1 MQNEQTEKTEHTE
14 RKENKMGYM
23 PVGKLV
29 FSMSLPMIISML
41 VQACYNIID
50 SIYISRFSEDALAAV
65 SYAFPAQN
73 LMIGFATGVGVGVN
87 ALLSRSLGEKN
98 YERAN
103 RSAGNGLL
111 LSSASFLLFLLFGLF
126 GARWFISFQTK
137 TPAIIDYGTD
147 YLSVCCCF
155 SFGIFGEVLF
165 ERYMQATGRTLL
177 TMFTQ
182 GLGAVCNIILDPV
195 FIFGWFGLP
204 AMGAKGAAI
213 ATVIGQIVAFVLA
226 VILNHFKNPE
236 VQLTKSAFRPEK
248 TVIGQILEIGVPSIL
263 MMAVGSLMTT
273 GMNKI
278 LNKFSDLAVTVFGVY
293 FKLQS
298 FAFMPVFGL
307 NNGVIPIIAFNY
319 GARHKKRMLS
329 AVKIGCLAAT
339 GFMMLGLLV
348 MQLLPAQALSLFD
361 ASEEMLEIGVPA
373 LRIISISYIFAGI
386 CIAISSV
393 FQALGHGTYSTIV
406 SVARQLLILL
416 PVAWL
421 FSLTGKLNMV
431 WLAFP
436 IAEIM
441 SITVTLLLFFRLYK
455 KVIRDIPD

>member
-1 MQNEQTEKTEHTE
+1 MQEQSAEL
-14 RKENKMGYM
+14 KENKMGYM

-50 SIYISRFSEDALAAV
+50 SIYISRFSEEALAAV

-87 ALLSRSLGEKN
+87 ALLSKSLGEKN
-98 YERAN
+98 YKKVNKA
-103 RSAGNGLL
+103 AGNGLL
-111 LSSASFLLFLLFGLF
+111 LAVASYLIFLVFGLL
-126 GARWFISFQTK
+126 GAKWFISFQTA
-137 TPAIIDYGTD
+137 TESVIEYGTQ

-165 ERYMQATGRTLL
+165 ERYMQSTGRTIY

-182 GLGAVCNIILDPV
+182 GIGAICNIILDPI
-195 FIFGWFGLP
+195 FIFGYLGFP
-204 AMGAKGAAI
+204 AMGAKGAAV
-213 ATVIGQIVAFVLA
+213 ATVIGQIIAFVIA
-226 VILNHFKNPE
+226 VILNHLKNPE
-236 VQLTKSAFRPEK
+236 VKLDKEAFLPERH
-248 TVIGQILEIGVPSIL
+248 TIGTILEVGIPSIL
-263 MMAVGSLMTT
+263 MMAVGSFMTT

-278 LNKFSDLAVTVFGVY
+278 LNRFSDLAVTVFGVY

-298 FAFMPVFGL
+298 FVFMPIFGL
-307 NNGVIPIIAFNY
+307 NNGVIPIVAFNY
-319 GARHKKRMLS
+319 GARHKKRMMK
-329 AVKIGCLAAT
+329 AVKIACLAAS
-339 GFMMLGLLV
+339 GFMAFGLLV
-348 MQLLPAQALSLFD
+348 MQLFPATALSLFD
-361 ASEEMLEIGVPA
+361 ASEEMLAIGVPA

-386 CIAISSV
+386 CIALGSV

-406 SVARQLLILL
+406 SIARQLLILL
-416 PVAWL
+416 PVAYL

-441 SITVTLLLFFRLYK
+441 SITVTLILFARIYK
-455 KVIRDIPD
+455 NVIKDIPD

>member
-1 MQNEQTEKTEHTE
+1 MRE
-14 RKENKMGYM
+14 ENKMGYM
-23 PVGKLV
+23 PMGKLV

-41 VQACYNIID
+41 VQACYNIVD
-50 SIYISRFSEDALAAV
+50 SIYISRFSEAALAAV

-87 ALLSRSLGEKN
+87 SLLSKSLGEKN

-103 RSAGNGLL
+103 RAAGNGFLL
-111 LSSASFLLFLLFGLF
+111 AVASYILFLLFGLF
-126 GARWFISFQTK
+126 GSRWFIAFQTN
-137 TPAIIDYGTD
+137 TPEIIAAGDD
-147 YLSVCCCF
+147 YLTVCCCF
-155 SFGIFGEVLF
+155 SFGIFGEILF

-182 GLGAVCNIILDPV
+182 GLGAVCNIVLDPI
-195 FIFGWFGLP
+195 FIFGYFGLP
-204 AMGAKGAAI
+204 AMGAKGAAV
-213 ATVIGQIVAFVLA
+213 ATVIGQIIAFILA

-236 VQLTKSAFRPEK
+236 VELKAAAFKPEGS
-248 TVIGQILEIGVPSIL
+248 VMWRILEVGIPSIL

-273 GMNKI
+273 GINKI

-298 FAFMPVFGL
+298 FIFMPVFGL

-319 GARHKKRMLS
+319 GARHRKRMMS
-329 AVKIGCLAAT
+329 AVKIGCAAAT
-339 GFMMLGLLV
+339 GFMLLGLCV
-348 MQLLPAQALSLFD
+348 MQFLPAQALSLFD
-361 ASEEMLEIGVPA
+361 ASPEMLEIGVTA
-373 LRIISISYIFAGI
+373 LRIISTSYIFAGV
-386 CIAISSV
+386 CIALGSV

-406 SVARQLLILL
+406 SIARQLVILL
-416 PVAWL
+416 PVAYL

-441 SITVTLLLFFRLYK
+441 SITVTLLLFLRIYRR
-455 KVIRDIPD
+455 VIRDIPE

>member
-1 MQNEQTEKTEHTE
+1 MQEQSNEI
-14 RKENKMGYM
+14 KENKMGYM

-29 FSMSLPMIISML
+29 FTMSLPMIISML

-50 SIYISRFSEDALAAV
+50 SIYISRFSEEALAAV

-87 ALLSRSLGEKN
+87 AVLSKSLGEKN
-98 YERAN
+98 YKGVNKA
-103 RSAGNGLL
+103 AGNGLL
-111 LSSASFLLFLLFGLF
+111 LAVVSYVLFLIFGLF
-126 GARWFISFQTK
+126 GANWFISFQTE
-137 TPAIIDYGTD
+137 TQSIIEYGTD

-165 ERYMQATGRTLL
+165 ERYMQSTGRTIY

-182 GLGAVCNIILDPV
+182 GIGAICNIILDPI
-195 FIFGWFGLP
+195 FIFGYLGFP

-213 ATVIGQIVAFVLA
+213 ATVIGQIIAFLIAVVLNA
-226 VILNHFKNPE
+226 LKNPE
-236 VQLTKSAFRPEK
+236 VKLDKDAFVPDRHI
-248 TVIGQILEIGVPSIL
+248 IGRILEVGIPSIL

-278 LNKFSDLAVTVFGVY
+278 LHRFSDLAVTVFGVY

-298 FAFMPVFGL
+298 FVFMPIFGL
-307 NNGVIPIIAFNY
+307 NNGVIPIVAFNY
-319 GARHKKRMLS
+319 GARHKKRMVK
-329 AVKIGCLAAT
+329 AVKVACFAAS
-339 GFMMLGLLV
+339 GFMAFGLLI
-348 MQLLPAQALSLFD
+348 MQVFPAQALSLFD
-361 ASEEMLEIGVPA
+361 ASPAMLEIAVPA
-373 LRIISISYIFAGI
+373 LRIISTSYIFAGI
-386 CIAISSV
+386 CIALGSV

-406 SVARQLLILL
+406 SIARQLLILL
-416 PVAWL
+416 PTAYL
-421 FSLTGKLNMV
+421 FSLSGKLNLV

-441 SITVTLLLFFRLYK
+441 SITVTIILFVRIYRN
-455 KVIRDIPD
+455 VIKEIPD

>member
-1 MQNEQTEKTEHTE
+1 MTQ
-14 RKENKMGYM
+14 KENKMGYM

-98 YERAN
+98 YSRAN
-103 RSAGNGLL
+103 RVAGNGLL
-111 LSSASFLLFLLFGLF
+111 LSAASYLLFLLFGIF
-126 GARWFISFQTK
+126 GARWFIGFQTD
-137 TPAIIDYGTD
+137 TASIVGYGAD
-147 YLSVCCCF
+147 YLSVCCIW
-155 SFGIFGEVLF
+155 SFGIFGEILF

-182 GLGAVCNIILDPV
+182 GLGAVCNIILDPI

-204 AMGAKGAAI
+204 AMGAKGAAV
-213 ATVIGQIVAFVLA
+213 ATVIGQIAAFILA
-226 VILNHFKNPE
+226 VILNKLKNPE
-236 VQLTKSAFRPEK
+236 VDLTTKELKPDREI
-248 TVIGQILEIGVPSIL
+248 IGHILEIGVPSIL

-278 LNKFSDLAVTVFGVY
+278 LNRFSDLAVTVFGVY

-319 GARHKKRMLS
+319 GARHKKRMMS

-339 GFMMLGLLV
+339 GFMTLGLLI
-348 MQLLPAQALSLFD
+348 MQLLPRQALSLFD

-373 LRIISISYIFAGI
+373 LRIISISYLFAGI

-416 PVAWL
+416 PMAYL

-441 SITVTLLLFFRLYK
+441 SITVTLLLFFRIYK
-455 KVIRDIPD
+455 KVIKDIPD

>member
-1 MQNEQTEKTEHTE
+1 MQ
-14 RKENKMGYM
+14 KENKMGYM

-29 FSMSLPMIISML
+29 FTMSLPMIISML

-50 SIYISRFSEDALAAV
+50 SIYISRFSEEALAAI

-87 ALLSRSLGEKN
+87 ALLSKSLGEKN
-98 YERAN
+98 YARAN
-103 RSAGNGLL
+103 RTAGNGLL
-111 LSSASFLLFLLFGLF
+111 LSSVSYLLFLLFGLF
-126 GARWFISFQTK
+126 GANWFISFQTK
-137 TPAIIDYGTD
+137 TESIIRYGTE
-147 YLSVCCCF
+147 YLSICCGF
-155 SFGIFGEVLF
+155 SFGIFGEILF

-182 GLGAVCNIILDPV
+182 GLGAIVNIILDPI
-195 FIFGWFGLP
+195 FIFGYFGLP
-204 AMGAKGAAI
+204 TMGAKGAAI
-213 ATVIGQIVAFVLA
+213 ATVIGQILAFILA
-226 VILNHFKNPE
+226 VILNHFKNPD
-236 VQLTKSAFRPEK
+236 VNLSAAAFKPEK
-248 TVIGQILEIGVPSIL
+248 FIIGRILEVGVPSIL

-298 FAFMPVFGL
+298 FIFMPVFGL
-307 NNGVIPIIAFNY
+307 NNGVIPIVAFNF
-319 GARHKKRMLS
+319 GARHRKRMLS
-329 AVKIGCLAAT
+329 AVKIGVIAAT
-339 GFMMLGLLV
+339 GFMLLGLLV
-348 MQLLPAQALSLFD
+348 MQLLPAQALSLFE
-361 ASEEMLEIGVPA
+361 ASEEMLSIGVPA
-373 LRIISISYIFAGI
+373 LRIISTSYIFAGA

-416 PVAWL
+416 PVAYL

-431 WLAFP
+431 WLAYP

-455 KVIRDIPD
+455 RIIRDLPD

>member
-1 MQNEQTEKTEHTE
+1 MQ
-14 RKENKMGYM
+14 KENKMGYM

-29 FSMSLPMIISML
+29 FTMSLPMIISML

-50 SIYISRFSEDALAAV
+50 SIYISRFSEEALAAI

-87 ALLSRSLGEKN
+87 ALLSKSLGEKN
-98 YERAN
+98 YDRAN
-103 RSAGNGLL
+103 RTAGNGLL
-111 LSSASFLLFLLFGLF
+111 LSTVSYILFLLFALF
-126 GARWFISFQTK
+126 GAQWFISFQTK
-137 TPAIIDYGTD
+137 TETIIRYGTE
-147 YLSVCCCF
+147 YLTICCGF
-155 SFGIFGEVLF
+155 SFGIFGEILF

-182 GLGAVCNIILDPV
+182 GLGAVVNIVLDPI
-195 FIFGWFGLP
+195 FIFGYFGLP

-213 ATVIGQIVAFVLA
+213 ATVIGQILAFLLA
-226 VILNHFKNPE
+226 VILNHFKNPD
-236 VQLTKSAFRPEK
+236 VNLSAAALKPEK
-248 TVIGQILEIGVPSIL
+248 FIIGRILEVGIPSIL

-298 FAFMPVFGL
+298 FIFMPVFGL

-319 GARHKKRMLS
+319 GARHRKRMLS
-329 AVKIGCLAAT
+329 AIKIGVIAAT
-339 GFMMLGLLV
+339 GFMILGILV
-348 MQLLPAQALSLFD
+348 MQLLPAQALSLFE
-361 ASEEMLEIGVPA
+361 ASEEMLAIGVPA
-373 LRIISISYIFAGI
+373 LRIISISYIFAGA

-416 PVAWL
+416 PMAYL
-421 FSLTGKLNMV
+421 FSLTNNLNMV
-431 WLAFP
+431 WLAYP

-455 KVIRDIPD
+455 KTIRDLPD